1 MDEFVEITMDIVNHY
16 GISVD
21 VSVNENMRINEMIIE
36 VLKGL
41 NLTLISI
48 ENILVKVKRS
58 GKVLTQRETLKDG
71 EVRNGD
77 VIILV

>member
-1 MDEFVEITMDIVNHY
+1 MEELVNHY

-21 VSVNENMRINEMIIE
+21 ISVNENMRINEMILE

-41 NLTLISI
+41 NLTLTSI
-48 ENILVKVKRS
+48 ENILVKIKRS

-71 EVRNGD
+71 NVRNGD